1 MQQASFARRRRNGD
15 ARGPVVRQAP
25 GYSRYT
31 DPDIFPRFGGDE
43 YDPPPYSTD
52 RRPND
57 AAPLAGGPRP
67 GAGGD
72 GLAMLVE
79 TAQSIPQLLFRNL
92 NALFAAS
99 R

>member
-57 AAPLAGGPRP
+57 PAPLAGGPRP

-72 GLAMLVE
+72 GLAMLVD

-92 NALFAAS
+92 SELFAAP